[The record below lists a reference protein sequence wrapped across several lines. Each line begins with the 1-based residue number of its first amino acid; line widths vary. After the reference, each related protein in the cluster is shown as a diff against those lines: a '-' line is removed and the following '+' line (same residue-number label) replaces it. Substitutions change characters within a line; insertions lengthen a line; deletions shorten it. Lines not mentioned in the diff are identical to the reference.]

1 MVSQSI
7 LDSPLKGPVNL
18 AWGKQ
23 DSTFKMVEAELPAL
37 KDGDL
42 KVKVLYLSNDPTQR
56 IWINAGVPALLK
68 RSSAKVML
76 VGVSALRSDI
86 EQILIHGD

>member
-1 MVSQSI
+1 MVPQSI
-7 LDSPLKGPVNL
+7 IDNPPNGPVNL
-18 AWGKQ
+18 AWGQQ
-23 DSTFKMVEAELPAL
+23 DSSSKIMEAELPAL

-68 RSSAKVML
+68 KV
-76 VGVSALRSDI
+76 SEESDI
-86 EQILIHGD
+86 SGNLRFQIGH

>member
-7 LDSPLKGPVNL
+7 IDNPPNGPVSL
-18 AWGKQ
+18 AWGQQ
-23 DSTFKMVEAELPAL
+23 DPTFKMVEAELPAL

-68 RSSAKVML
+68 RSSAKVMFL
-76 VGVSALRSDI
+76 GISDLRSDI
-86 EQILIHGD
+86 EQTLIHDD